1 MLSLLAVTVAVS
13 FAAQA
18 PTWPPIDDA
27 IAATGGGDKD
37 AAVVVGVTDY
47 YDLPKIAGAADNASA
62 WAQYLMQ
69 VRKVPSS
76 RVVTLRDRDAT
87 RERILSS
94 ARTMASQVKPGGTLW
109 FVFIGHGAPGQSGT
123 DGLLLGADTQPD
135 GESLTAR
142 GVPQE
147 ELLKILATGA
157 QAETLAI
164 FDACFSGK
172 SSDGEASLVA
182 GLQATLPNRRVA
194 SAAQK
199 KATILAS
206 SDTWAGPLPGMARP
220 AFSFLL
226 LGALR
231 GWGDE
236 NGDKKVGLQEAFD
249 FTKDTMQGVM
259 KTANRLPSMRGQ
271 TSARLVVPARAAR
284 PDVASLVAGRCP
296 SGWLW
301 EGARCKEAPKVECP
315 AGTSWNGSAC
325 VSLCPAGTAWNGRA
339 CAATVVE
346 CPAGTTWNGSACEG
360 ARVAVAS
367 QPTGNDGARRA
378 GEARR
383 DDKGITWV
391 WMPSGS
397 FHLGCEP
404 QDSACDSDEKPG
416 SQRQVDGFWMAQ
428 TETTVAA
435 YQACVRAGACAANQ
449 LEGDFPEKTCNA
461 PNNRAQ
467 HPMNCVDW
475 ESAGSFCRW
484 AGGRLPT
491 AVEWEY
497 AAKSGSSRVYPWGN
511 EGVTGRRANF
521 CDSNCPTA
529 LSEANK
535 KLSQE
540 KGWVTLGEDD
550 GWAATAPVGSFGRGD
565 TPWGLKDMAGNVFEW
580 TASNYESSNKEL
592 RGGSWLNTPAN
603 LRASYR
609 SRFEPAKR
617 DDVNGFRCAQ

>member
-1 MLSLLAVTVAVS
+1 MLSLLAVTFAVS
-13 FAAQA
+13 CAAQA

-27 IAATGGGDKD
+27 IAATGGGDAD
-37 AAVVVGVTDY
+37 AAVVVGVSNY
-47 YDLPKIAGAADNASA
+47 YKLPKIDGAADNASA
-62 WAQYLMQ
+62 WSQYLMQ

-76 RVVTLRDRDAT
+76 RVVTLRDDDAT
-87 RERILSS
+87 KERILSS

-109 FVFIGHGAPGQSGT
+109 FVFIGHGAPAQSGN

-142 GVPQE
+142 GVLQE
-147 ELLKILATGA
+147 ELLAILASGA

-206 SDTWAGPLPGMARP
+206 SDTWAGPLPGTGRP

-231 GWGDE
+231 GWGDD
-236 NGDKKVGLQEAFD
+236 NGDQKVGLQEAFD

-259 KTANRLPSMRGQ
+259 KTANRLPSIRGQ

-296 SGWLW
+296 SGWSW

-315 AGTSWNGSAC
+315 AGTSWNGSTC

-346 CPAGTTWNGSACEG
+346 CPAGTTWNGSACLG
-360 ARVAVAS
+360 QQLAAAS
-367 QPTGNDGARRA
+367 QPVTSAPRAPASVSAGIDWVRSQGLNIAR
-378 GEARR
+378 
-383 DDKGITWV
+383 
-391 WMPSGS
+391 
-397 FHLGCEP
+397 
-404 QDSACDSDEKPG
+404 
-416 SQRQVDGFWMAQ
+416 
-428 TETTVAA
+428 TETTVAQ
-435 YQACVRAGACAANQ
+435 YRACVRAGACSEPDSDGTWSSNSGSV
-449 LEGDFPEKTCNA
+449 EN
-461 PNNRAQ
+461 
-467 HPMNCVDW
+467 HPVNSVDW
-475 ESAGSFCRW
+475 HQATAFCRW

-491 AVEWEY
+491 ADEWQRV
-497 AAKSGSSRVYPWGN
+497 ASNGGSAKYPWGAA
-511 EGVTGRRANF
+511 EPDGSLASELRRSRPLRQDVA
-521 CDSNCPTA
+521 S
-529 LSEANK
+529 L
-535 KLSQE
+535 L
-540 KGWVTLGEDD
+540 VL
-550 GWAATAPVGSFGRGD
+550 VGAQPGRGVR
-565 TPWGLKDMAGNVFEW
+565 P
-580 TASNYESSNKEL
+580 
-592 RGGSWLNTPAN
+592 GGQ
-603 LRASYR
+603 
-609 SRFEPAKR
+609 
-617 DDVNGFRCAQ
+617 CM

>member
-1 MLSLLAVTVAVS
+1 MLSLLAIAFAVS
-13 FAAQA
+13 CAAQA

-27 IAATGGGDKD
+27 IAATGGGEND
-37 AAVVVGVTDY
+37 AAVVVGVSNY
-47 YDLPKIAGAADNASA
+47 YKLPKIDGAADNASA

-76 RVVTLRDRDAT
+76 RVVTLRDDDAT

-109 FVFIGHGAPGQSGT
+109 FVFIGHGAPAQSGN

-142 GVPQE
+142 GVLQE
-147 ELLKILATGA
+147 ELLKILASGA

-199 KATILAS
+199 RATILAS
-206 SDTWAGPLPGMARP
+206 SDTWAGPLPGTGRP

-231 GWGDE
+231 GWGDD

-271 TSARLVVPARAAR
+271 TSARLLVPARAAR
-284 PDVASLVAGRCP
+284 PDIASLVAGRCP
-296 SGWLW
+296 SGSSWV
-301 EGARCKEAPKVECP
+301 GAQCKEAPRVECP

-346 CPAGTTWNGSACEG
+346 CPAGTTWNGSACQ
-360 ARVAVAS
+360 AQQLAATS
-367 QPTGNDGARRA
+367 QPDSPAAPTPSTSPLVSV
-378 GEARR
+378 
-383 DDKGITWV
+383 GIDWV
-391 WMPSGS
+391 R
-397 FHLGCEP
+397 
-404 QDSACDSDEKPG
+404 
-416 SQRQVDGFWMAQ
+416 SQGILIAK
-428 TETTVAA
+428 TETTVAQ
-435 YQACVRAGACAANQ
+435 YRACVNAGICS
-449 LEGDFPEKTCNA
+449 E
-461 PNNRAQ
+461 PNSDGSWSSVPHHLLDDN
-467 HPMNCVDW
+467 PVSSVDW
-475 ESAGSFCRW
+475 RQATLFCRW

-491 AVEWEY
+491 PDEWQRV
-497 AAKSGSSRVYPWGN
+497 ASNGGSTAYPWGDAKPD
-511 EGVTGRRANF
+511 RSRANYVGADTSMMTSPGCSF
-521 CDSNCPTA
+521 PTGSNNDGVCD
-529 LSEANK
+529 L
-535 KLSQE
+535 
-540 KGWVTLGEDD
+540 
-550 GWAATAPVGSFGRGD
+550 
-565 TPWGLKDMAGNVFEW
+565 AGNVWEW
-580 TASNYESSNKEL
+580 TASDSASKEKEI
-592 RGGSWLNTPAN
+592 RGGSWNSTAVL
-603 LRASYR
+603 LSASFR
-609 SRFEPAKR
+609 RWNVPQERF
-617 DDVNGFRCAQ
+617 NYLGFRCAQ